1 MAYDRFDET
10 AGDDGAS
17 ESLLLS
23 ITDQLATAREVDP
36 LDLPP
41 LNEYVDVE
49 ALTTLVESTSD
60 GRGYSRVSFRVEQY
74 EVRVSGD
81 GTAEVRPADG
91 TCDPSPVIGEE

>member
-10 AGDDGAS
+10 AGNDGPS
-17 ESLLLS
+17 DSLLVS

-49 ALTTLVESTSD
+49 ALTTLVESTS
-60 GRGYSRVSFRVEQY
+60 GGLGSSRVTFRVEQHV
-74 EVRVSGD
+74 VRVSDD
-81 GTAEVRPADG
+81 GTADVRPADG
-91 TCDPSPVIGEE
+91 TCDSSPVVGEE